1 MTVDRDDAC
10 TCILQTIFKHVHVS
24 PNKIGKTSCDRKEFV
39 LVRDK
44 LSNKTNETFQ
54 KFSSNKS
61 VSLKIKYVLLNT
73 TIFCTIIHV

>member
-1 MTVDRDDAC
+1 MTVDRDD

-24 PNKIGKTSCDRKEFV
+24 PNQIDKTSCDQKEFV
-39 LVRDK
+39 LVGDK
-44 LSNKTNETFQ
+44 LSNKTNGTFQ

-61 VSLKIKYVLLNT
+61 VSLKTKYVLLNT